1 MGGNRR
7 VRRLVARGMLRRAP
21 LRRGLLV
28 APRDTW
34 PPLGGGL
41 SLEPAGHARDGAPR
55 FRYAHSAGYL
65 VRSRALL
72 SVPCNWSGV
81 ECSCR
86 NSSSALAFPQSAVEA
101 SPALYIDTSAS
112 RGWN

>member
-7 VRRLVARGMLRRAP
+7 VRRLVARGVLRRAP

-55 FRYAHSAGYL
+55 FRYAHSASYL
-65 VRSRALL
+65 VRS
-72 SVPCNWSGV
+72 
-81 ECSCR
+81 
-86 NSSSALAFPQSAVEA
+86 LAFPLCAPRRVLG
-101 SPALYIDTSAS
+101 ALVSLVA
-112 RGWN
+112 